1 MSAPATTPV
10 AHAAGPPTPATGSSG
25 RRPSAARAA
34 DVPGW
39 HRPPRLFPDQV
50 PTDPIVVAAPPATVS
65 GARGPGWLLAGVGAL
80 GGVGMVV
87 FAVTTRDPR
96 FVVAA
101 VAVTALTVAA
111 SVAVYVGQRRAAARQ
126 DRRTAAR
133 YRAHLEACDARAR
146 AVAAA
151 QRAQAARLHPD
162 PAALLGV
169 ACGRTH
175 LWERR
180 PGDPDFLTVRLG
192 LGAVPL
198 AAPVTLQATDL
209 LAEHDPQLH
218 AEATATVDGWRQLAR
233 MPVAAA
239 LQAPGPLAITGDL
252 AAARALARALLCQ
265 LAVWH
270 APGEVQLLAYVDP
283 DAVGEWQWLK
293 WLPHAHQA
301 TDPAWAVTVATD
313 PADLQVLLDR
323 VVAPRLALL
332 DRDRPASGTAGPGAD
347 ERVVI
352 LLDGYTPAGQVGQ
365 LPLVG
370 ELLDRGGRAGVHTLL
385 VAANDGQ
392 LPSRVD
398 TLAHVDA
405 AGRLD
410 YLDAGPGGR
419 RDRGLCADAAPVEL
433 AEATARALAPLVAS
447 RPARPRAVTVDSA
460 GLLDLVEAAA
470 EPSRGDVSGQAAS
483 APAGLLRTP
492 IGTGDDGAAI
502 QLDLKEAAEGGMGPH
517 GIIVG
522 ATGSGKSELL
532 RTLVAGL
539 ALTHT
544 PEELAFVLADYKG
557 GATFAEVAGLPHVAG
572 TITNLERDVG
582 LVDRMRE
589 ALAGEL
595 QGRQRLLAAHGFDR
609 ARDYQA
615 HRATHADAG
624 LPPLPSLV
632 IIVDEFGELLD
643 ARPDFLDLFVSV
655 GRTGRSLG
663 VHLMLASQRLQEG
676 RIRGLEGHLRYRI
689 CLRTFS
695 AEESMMALGSRAAF
709 DLPPLP
715 GLGYVHIDG
724 ATCRFKAALAT
735 RPRRSTAAPTSP
747 ARVLR
752 AFELVAGGTAL
763 ATLDG
768 EPDASVA
775 VASDPGTGA
784 AHDLHGRART
794 DLAVAVQRAGA
805 TAGPARRARQV
816 WLPPLPAALPL
827 DAVLAGREPARPGSA
842 GWLQL
847 PLGLLDLPRE
857 QAQPPLLVD
866 LGGADGHLAVAGAP
880 RTGRSTLLQTLVAAL
895 ALTHDPADVQVYA
908 IDLGGGGLHA
918 LAGLPHVGAV
928 CGRGEPER
936 IRRVVREL
944 RAILDERAATF
955 RAHGLPDMA
964 GWHAA
969 RVAGRLGD
977 ARHGEVLCV
986 VDNWAALA
994 AELPDAADELAGIAA
1009 AGLSYG
1015 LHVLLSTA
1023 RWGDLRSALRD
1034 NLGGRLELRLGDPME
1049 SLLDR
1054 HAARSLPRDTPGRG
1068 LAGTGDRFQ
1077 AALPRVDG
1085 VADAGGLPAGVED
1098 LLANVAGRWRDAPP
1112 ATPIRMLPLEV
1123 HPADL
1128 PDPATDPGP
1137 GITVGVEEFRLTRA
1151 RLDLFGVDPHLL
1163 VVGDAECGKSTLLR
1177 CLLRRLTA
1185 RYGPD
1190 QLRVGVVDYRRRLA
1204 SELTGLPHLLGYA
1217 RTPTTTATLA
1227 ATLAAEASGRLPTD
1241 AASVDDPAVPPAW
1254 PGPRLLVVVDDYDLV
1269 ASATSNPLSALVDL
1283 LAHGRDIGLH
1293 VLVARR
1299 AGGFGRAAFEPLLQ
1313 RLRELDT
1320 PALIMRGDPTE
1331 GAVLGGVKPDPSLPP
1346 GRAILLRRHT
1356 TTLVQ
1361 LAHVEEGR

>member
-1 MSAPATTPV
+1 MNAPATAPV
-10 AHAAGPPTPATGSSG
+10 AHTAAALPPPAAAAGE
-25 RRPSAARAA
+25 
-34 DVPGW
+34 PGW

-50 PTDPIVVAAPPATVS
+50 PTDPIVVAAPPPMAS
-65 GARGPGWLLAGVGAL
+65 GGRGPGWLIAGAGAL

-87 FAVTTRDPR
+87 FAITTRDPR

-101 VAVTALTVAA
+101 VAVTVLTAAA
-111 SVAVYVGQRRAAARQ
+111 SVTVHIGQRRAAARQ
-126 DRRTAAR
+126 DRRTVAR
-133 YRAHLEACDARAR
+133 YRAHLAASSERLQ

-169 ACGRTH
+169 ASGRTH

-180 PGDPDFLTVRLG
+180 PGDPDFLVLRLG
-192 LGAVPL
+192 LGPVPL

-209 LAEHDPQLH
+209 LAEHDPQLLTE
-218 AEATATVDGWRQLAR
+218 AEATVDDWRQLAG
-233 MPVAAA
+233 MPVAAP
-239 LQAPGPLAITGDL
+239 LQAPGPLAITGDP

-270 APGEVQLLAYVDP
+270 APGEVQLLAYLHP
-283 DAVGEWQWLK
+283 DVVGEWQWLK
-293 WLPHAHQA
+293 WLPHVHQA
-301 TDPAWAVTVATD
+301 TDPTWAVTVTTD

-323 VVAPRLALL
+323 IVAPRLALL
-332 DRDRPASGTAGPGAD
+332 DRDRPASSSADPGSD
-347 ERVVI
+347 ERVVL
-352 LLDGYTPAGQVGQ
+352 LLDGYDPAGEVGQ
-365 LPLVG
+365 LPLMA
-370 ELLDRGGRAGVHTLL
+370 ELLDRGGPAGVHTLL
-385 VAANDGQ
+385 VATDDRQ
-392 LPSRVD
+392 LPSRLH
-398 TLAHVDA
+398 TLTHVDA

-410 YLDAGPGGR
+410 YLDTGPGGR
-419 RDRGLCADAAPVEL
+419 RERGLSADAASVEL
-433 AEATARALAPLVAS
+433 AEATARTLAPLVAS

-460 GLLDLVEAAA
+460 GLLDLMEAADT
-470 EPSRGDVSGQAAS
+470 PRRRGGDPAGS
-483 APAGLLRTP
+483 APAGLLCTP

-517 GIIVG
+517 GFIVG

-532 RTLVAGL
+532 RVLVAGL

-572 TITNLERDVG
+572 TITNLEHDAG

-589 ALAGEL
+589 ALGGEL
-595 QGRQRLLAAHGFDR
+595 EGRQRLLATHGFDR
-609 ARDYQA
+609 ARDYQV

-624 LPPLPSLV
+624 LPPLPTLV
-632 IIVDEFGELLD
+632 VIVDEFGELLD
-643 ARPDFLDLFVSV
+643 ARPDFLDLLVSI

-663 VHLMLASQRLQEG
+663 VHLLLASQRLQEG

-695 AEESMMALGSRAAF
+695 AEESMVALGSRAAF

-715 GLGYVHIDG
+715 GLGYLQVD
-724 ATCRFKAALAT
+724 AVTWRFKAALAT
-735 RPRRSTAAPTSP
+735 RPRRVTAAASSP
-747 ARVLR
+747 ARVVR
-752 AFELVAGGTAL
+752 AFDLVAGGTTL

-768 EPDASVA
+768 DPDA
-775 VASDPGTGA
+775 A
-784 AHDLHGRART
+784 APVPSAAGMAQDLHGRTRT
-794 DLAVAVQRAGA
+794 DLAVAVQRASA
-805 TAGPARRARQV
+805 AASLARQV

-827 DAVLAGREPARPGSA
+827 DAVLPGRQPARPGSP

-847 PLGLLDLPRE
+847 PIGLLDRPRE
-857 QAQPPLLVD
+857 QAQPPLVID
-866 LGGADGHLAVAGAP
+866 LGAADGHLAVAGAP
-880 RTGRSTLLQTLVAAL
+880 RTGRSTLLRTLVAAL

-928 CGRGEPER
+928 CGRGEPQR
-936 IRRVVREL
+936 IRRLVREL
-944 RAILDERAATF
+944 RALLDERSAAF
-955 RAHGLPDMA
+955 RAHGLSDMA

-969 RVAGRLGD
+969 RMAGRLGD
-977 ARHGEVLCV
+977 VGHGEVLCV
-986 VDNWAALA
+986 VDNWAALV
-994 AELPDAADELAGIAA
+994 AELPDVAEELAGVAA

-1015 LHVLLSTA
+1015 LHLLLSTA
-1023 RWGDLRSALRD
+1023 RWADVRSALRD

-1054 HAARSLPRDTPGRG
+1054 HVARSLPRDTPGRG
-1068 LAGTGDRFQ
+1068 LAGTGVRFQ
-1077 AALPRVDG
+1077 AALPRIDG
-1085 VADAGGLPAGVED
+1085 VADAGGLPGGIED
-1098 LLANVAGRWRDAPP
+1098 LLTDVAGRWRGAAPAPP
-1112 ATPIRMLPLEV
+1112 IRLLPLEV
-1123 HPADL
+1123 RPADL

-1137 GITVGVEEFRLTRA
+1137 GIIIGLEEIHLAPA

-1177 CLLRRLTA
+1177 CLLRHLAA
-1185 RYGPD
+1185 RYEPD
-1190 QLRVGVVDYRRRLA
+1190 QLQVGVVDYRRRFTE
-1204 SELTGLPHLLGYA
+1204 ELIGLPHLLGYA
-1217 RTPTTTATLA
+1217 RTPTTAATLA

-1241 AASVDDPAVPPAW
+1241 AMSVEDPAATW
-1254 PGPRLLVVVDDYDLV
+1254 SGPRLLLVVDDYDLV
-1269 ASATSNPLSALVDL
+1269 ASATGNPLSGLVDL

-1293 VLVARR
+1293 LLVARR
-1299 AGGFGRAAFEPLLQ
+1299 VGGLGRAAFEPLLQ

-1331 GAVLGGVKPDPSLPP
+1331 GVVLGGVKPDPSLPP
-1346 GRAILLRRHT
+1346 GRAVLVRRHT
-1356 TTLVQ
+1356 STLVQ
-1361 LAHVEEGR
+1361 LVHLQEGR

>member
-1 MSAPATTPV
+1 MNAPTTAPL
-10 AHAAGPPTPATGSSG
+10 AHATGPLTADASSGGGPPPAS
-25 RRPSAARAA
+25 RAT
-34 DVPGW
+34 DTPGW

-50 PTDPIVVAAPPATVS
+50 PSDPVVVAAPPPLAGGT
-65 GARGPGWLLAGVGAL
+65 RGPGWLLAGVGAL
-80 GGVGMVV
+80 GGLGMVV
-87 FAVTTRDPR
+87 FAITTRDPR
-96 FVVAA
+96 FMVAA
-101 VAVTALTVAA
+101 IAVAALTAAA
-111 SVAVYVGQRRAAARQ
+111 SVTVHVGQRRAAGRQ
-126 DRRTAAR
+126 DRRSVAR
-133 YRAHLEACDARAR
+133 YRAHLAASSERLE

-151 QRAQAARLHPD
+151 QRGQVARLHPD

-169 ACGRTH
+169 AGGRTH

-180 PGDPDFLTVRLG
+180 PGDPDFLILRLG
-192 LGAVPL
+192 LGPVPL
-198 AAPVTLQATDL
+198 AAPVTLQPTDL
-209 LAEHDPQLH
+209 LAEHDPQLLTE
-218 AEATATVDGWRQLAR
+218 AEATVDGWRQLAG
-233 MPVAAA
+233 MPVAAP
-239 LQAPGPLAITGDL
+239 LQAPGPLAITGDP

-270 APGEVQLLAYVDP
+270 APGEVQLLAYLDP
-283 DAVGEWQWLK
+283 NVVGEWQWLK
-293 WLPHAHQA
+293 WLPHVHQA
-301 TDPAWAVTVATD
+301 TDPAWAVTVTTD

-323 VVAPRLALL
+323 IVAPRLALL
-332 DRDRPASGTAGPGAD
+332 DRDRPASSAADPGSD
-347 ERVVI
+347 ERVVL
-352 LLDGYTPAGQVGQ
+352 LLDGYDPAGEVGQ
-365 LPLVG
+365 LPLVA

-385 VAANDGQ
+385 VAANDRQ
-392 LPSRVD
+392 LPSRLHA
-398 TLAHVDA
+398 LAHVDA

-410 YLDAGPGGR
+410 YLDTGPGGR
-419 RDRGLCADAAPVEL
+419 RERGLCADAASVEL

-447 RPARPRAVTVDSA
+447 RPTRPRAVTVDSA
-460 GLLDLVEAAA
+460 GLLDLVEAADTSRRHGGGPA
-470 EPSRGDVSGQAAS
+470 APSPS
-483 APAGLLRTP
+483 ALLRTP

-517 GIIVG
+517 GFIVG

-532 RTLVAGL
+532 RVLVAGL

-572 TITNLERDVG
+572 TITNLEHDAG

-589 ALAGEL
+589 ALGGEL
-595 QGRQRLLAAHGFDR
+595 EGRQRLLATHGFDR

-615 HRATHADAG
+615 HRATHAAAG

-632 IIVDEFGELLD
+632 VIVDEFGELLD
-643 ARPDFLDLFVSV
+643 ARPDFLDLLVSI

-663 VHLMLASQRLQEG
+663 VHLLLASQRLQEG

-695 AEESMMALGSRAAF
+695 AEESTMALGSRAAF

-715 GLGYVHIDG
+715 GLGYVQVD
-724 ATCRFKAALAT
+724 AVTWRFKAALAT
-735 RPRRSTAAPTSP
+735 RPRRVSAAPSSP

-752 AFELVAGGTAL
+752 AFDLVAGGTTL
-763 ATLDG
+763 AALDG
-768 EPDASVA
+768 EPDAVA
-775 VASDPGTGA
+775 PAAGPAAGVAQ
-784 AHDLHGRART
+784 DLHGRART
-794 DLAVAVQRAGA
+794 DLAVAVQRASA
-805 TAGPARRARQV
+805 AASPAQRARQV

-827 DAVLAGREPARPGSA
+827 DAVLTGRQPARPGSP

-847 PLGLLDLPRE
+847 PIGLLDRPRE
-857 QAQPPLLVD
+857 QAQPPLVVD

-895 ALTHDPADVQVYA
+895 ALTHSPADVQVYA

-944 RAILDERAATF
+944 RAMLDERATAF
-955 RAHGLPDMA
+955 RTHGLSDMA

-977 ARHGEVLCV
+977 VGHGEVLCV
-986 VDNWAALA
+986 VDNWAALV
-994 AELPDAADELAGIAA
+994 AELPDVAEELAGVAA

-1015 LHVLLSTA
+1015 LHVGLSVA
-1023 RWGDLRSALRD
+1023 RWGDVRSALRD
-1034 NLGGRLELRLGDPME
+1034 NLGGRLELRLGDPMD

-1068 LAGTGDRFQ
+1068 LAGTGVRFQ

-1085 VADAGGLPAGVED
+1085 VADAGGVPGGMED
-1098 LLANVAGRWRDAPP
+1098 LLADVAGRWPGAAAAPP
-1112 ATPIRMLPLEV
+1112 IHMLPLEV
-1123 HPADL
+1123 RPVDL

-1137 GITVGVEEFRLTRA
+1137 GIAIGVEEIRLAPA
-1151 RLDLFGVDPHLL
+1151 RLDLFGVDAHLL
-1163 VVGDAECGKSTLLR
+1163 VVGDAECGKSTVLR

-1204 SELTGLPHLLGYA
+1204 GELTGLPHLLGYA

-1241 AASVDDPAVPPAW
+1241 AMSVDDPAAAW
-1254 PGPRLLVVVDDYDLV
+1254 SGPRLLLIVDDYDLV
-1269 ASATSNPLSALVDL
+1269 ASATGNPLSGLVDL

-1299 AGGFGRAAFEPLLQ
+1299 AGGIGRAAFEPLLQ

-1346 GRAILLRRHT
+1346 GRAVLVRRHT
-1356 TTLVQ
+1356 STLVQ
-1361 LAHVEEGR
+1361 LAHLQEGR